1 VNESLEMATIFAPA
15 TGTGRSGIAVIRLS
29 GPAAGAAV
37 TALAG
42 DLPPPRR
49 ATRRRLREPGRD
61 NLLDD
66 ALVLWF
72 PGPASYTGEDAA
84 ELHLHG
90 GLAVVVAVMDALGAL
105 PRLRPAEP
113 GEFTRRAF
121 HNGKLDLTA
130 VEGLAD
136 LIAAE
141 SESQR
146 RQALSQLSGVLGAL
160 YDGWRHDLTTALAH
174 VEAAIDFSDEDLPDT
189 IVDSVRHTIERVHS
203 AICSHLDDNHRGERL
218 RDGLFVAI
226 IGAPNVGKSSL
237 LNRLARRPAAIVS
250 DHAGTTRDVIE
261 VHMDLGGLPVTVA
274 DTAGLRDGADDDTGI
289 DPVEVEGMRRSL
301 VRAEAADL
309 KIAVFDAAA
318 WPVTDERT
326 RALVDDD
333 TLVAVNKTDTAS
345 LPAAAKLGH
354 RDVWPLSCT
363 TGAGFDGFV
372 AALTDAA
379 AARLQPSATPALTR
393 ARHRNALTQC
403 ADALARYPLAAA
415 PELGA
420 EELRLA
426 VRALGRITG
435 RVDVEELLD
444 VIFSE
449 FCIGK

>member
-1 VNESLEMATIFAPA
+1 MATIFAPA
-15 TGTGRSGIAVIRLS
+15 TALGRAGIAVIRLS
-29 GPAAGAAV
+29 GSGAGAAV
-37 TALAG
+37 AALAG
-42 DLPPPRR
+42 DLPPPRL
-49 ATRRRLREPGRD
+49 ASRRRLRWPD
-61 NLLDD
+61 SDTVLDD

-90 GLAVVVAVMDALGAL
+90 GRAVVAAVMDALAAL
-105 PRLRPAEP
+105 PGLRPAEP

-146 RQALSQLSGVLGAL
+146 RQALSQLSGVLGSL
-160 YDGWRHDLTTALAH
+160 YDGWRHDLTRALAH
-174 VEAAIDFSDEDLPDT
+174 MEAAIDFSDEELPDT
-189 IVDSVRHTIERVHS
+189 IVDPVRHTIERVHS
-203 AICSHLDDNHRGERL
+203 EIGLHLDDNQRGERL
-218 RDGLFVAI
+218 RDGLFVTI

-237 LNRLARRPAAIVS
+237 LNRLARREAAIVS

-261 VHMDLGGLPVTVA
+261 VHTDLGGLPVTVA
-274 DTAGLRDGADDDTGI
+274 DTAGLREGADEHSGI

-301 VRAEAADL
+301 ARADAADL
-309 KIAVFDAAA
+309 KIAMFDATA
-318 WPVTDERT
+318 WPATDQRT

-345 LPAAAKLGH
+345 LPAGAALLAGTTLGT
-354 RDVWPLSCT
+354 REIWPLSCI
-363 TGAGFDGFV
+363 TGAGFDAFV
-372 AALTDAA
+372 AALSEAA
-379 AARLQPSATPALTR
+379 AARLQPSAAPALTR
-393 ARHRNALTQC
+393 ARHRSALTAC
-403 ADALARYPLAAA
+403 AEALARYPLAAA
-415 PELGA
+415 AELAA

-435 RVDVEELLD
+435 RVDVEDLLD

>member
-1 VNESLEMATIFAPA
+1 MATIFAPA
-15 TGTGRSGIAVIRLS
+15 TAPGRAGIAVIRLS
-29 GPAAGAAV
+29 GSDAGAAV
-37 TALAG
+37 VALAG
-42 DLPPPRR
+42 DLPLPRQ
-49 ATRRRLREPGRD
+49 ASRRRLRSPDRD
-61 NLLDD
+61 TVLDD

-72 PGPASYTGEDAA
+72 PGPASHTGEDAA
-84 ELHLHG
+84 EFHLHG
-90 GLAVVVAVMDALGAL
+90 GRAVVAAVMDALAAL
-105 PRLRPAEP
+105 PGLRPAEP

-146 RQALSQLSGVLGAL
+146 RQALGQLSGFLGAL
-160 YDGWRHDLTTALAH
+160 YEGWRHDLTRALAH
-174 VEAAIDFSDEDLPDT
+174 VEAAIDFSDEDLPDSL
-189 IVDSVRHTIERVHS
+189 VDPVRHTIEGVNS
-203 AICSHLDDNHRGERL
+203 AISLHLDDNHRGERL

-237 LNRLARRPAAIVS
+237 LNRLARRDAAIVS

-274 DTAGLRDGADDDTGI
+274 DTAGLREGADDHSGI
-289 DPVEVEGMRRSL
+289 DPVEIEGMRRSL
-301 VRAEAADL
+301 ARAEAADL
-309 KIAVFDAAA
+309 KIAMFDATT
-318 WPVTDERT
+318 WPATDERT

-333 TLVAVNKTDTAS
+333 TLVAVNKTDMAA
-345 LPAAAKLGH
+345 LPAGAALGT
-354 RDVWPLSCT
+354 REIWPLSCT
-363 TGAGFDGFV
+363 TGHGFDAFV
-372 AALTDAA
+372 TALSEAA
-379 AARLQPSATPALTR
+379 AARLRPSGTPALTR
-393 ARHRNALTQC
+393 ARHRSALTAC

-415 PELGA
+415 PELAA

-435 RVDVEELLD
+435 RVDVEDLLD

>member
-1 VNESLEMATIFAPA
+1 MATIFAPA
-15 TGTGRSGIAVIRLS
+15 TAPGRAGIAVIRLS

-37 TALAG
+37 AALASE
-42 DLPPPRR
+42 LPSPRR
-49 ATRRRLREPGRD
+49 ATRRRLRSPDGGTV
-61 NLLDD
+61 LDD

-72 PGPASYTGEDAA
+72 PGPASYTGEDGA

-90 GLAVVVAVMDALGAL
+90 GLAVVAAVMDALAGL
-105 PRLRPAEP
+105 PGLRPAEP
-113 GEFTRRAF
+113 GEFSRRAF

-146 RQALSQLSGVLGAL
+146 RQALRQLDGVLAAL
-160 YDGWRHDLTTALAH
+160 YDGWRHDLAQALAH

-189 IVDSVRHTIERVHS
+189 IVDRVRHTIERVHS
-203 AICSHLDDNHRGERL
+203 GISLHLDDNHRGERL

-226 IGAPNVGKSSL
+226 VGAPNVGKSSL
-237 LNRLARRPAAIVS
+237 LNRLARRDAAIVS
-250 DHAGTTRDVIE
+250 DLAGTTRDVIE

-274 DTAGLRDGADDDTGI
+274 DTAGLRDGADAQTGA
-289 DPVEVEGMRRSL
+289 DPIEAEGMRRSL
-301 VRAEAADL
+301 ARAEAADL
-309 KIAVFDAAA
+309 KIAIFDATA
-318 WPVTDERT
+318 WPETDQRT

-333 TLVAVNKTDTAS
+333 TLVAINKTDMAS
-345 LPAAAKLGH
+345 LPAGMTLGA
-354 RDVWPLSCT
+354 REVWPLSCT
-363 TGAGFDGFV
+363 TGHGFDAFV
-372 AALTDAA
+372 AALSEAA
-379 AARLQPSATPALTR
+379 AARLQPSGTPALTR
-393 ARHRNALTQC
+393 ARHRSALTEC

-415 PELGA
+415 PELAA

-426 VRALGRITG
+426 MRALARITG
-435 RVDVEELLD
+435 RVDVEDLLE